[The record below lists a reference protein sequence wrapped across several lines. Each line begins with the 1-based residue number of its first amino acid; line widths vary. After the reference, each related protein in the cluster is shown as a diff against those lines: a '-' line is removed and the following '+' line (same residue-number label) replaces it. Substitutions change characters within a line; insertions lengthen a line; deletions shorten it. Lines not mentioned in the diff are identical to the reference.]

1 MKAQQNQSS
10 QVAAYHVAHAC
21 RQGGLDVVPQSHKYL
36 RSKVG
41 NWRTWTWLGTLWRL
55 MVCQLR
61 KPWHGSF
68 RQGLPIWDH
77 GARLEWKHSNINW
90 RPTLVKTGWPE
101 ANPNNYSA
109 PAWSRWAR
117 LTQIDV
123 CENLWGVCNSI
134 SLWSQLLPAWSSPQC
149 KQSIPHGFWHPFVFQ
164 AASDLQV
171 VEMWVES
178 YCTLRSLN
186 RLDFAACAAL
196 GEGLR
201 DNHSLYGLHVVGNLP
216 SKTNKQRH

>member
-1 MKAQQNQSS
+1 MASDGLPAAKAMAQVFQAGTHMGPWRTVGVETFEHQLTANSCQNRT
-10 QVAAYHVAHAC
+10 A
-21 RQGGLDVVPQSHKYL
+21 
-36 RSKVG
+36 RSK
-41 NWRTWTWLGTLWRL
+41 
-55 MVCQLR
+55 
-61 KPWHGSF
+61 S
-68 RQGLPIWDH
+68 
-77 GARLEWKHSNINW
+77 E
-90 RPTLVKTGWPE
+90 
-101 ANPNNYSA
+101 YSA
-109 PAWSRWAR
+109 AAWFRWAR
-117 LTQIDV
+117 LTRIDV

-201 DNHSLYGLHVVGNLP
+201 DNHSLYGLHVVGNLF
-216 SKTNKQRH
+216 SKTHKQRH